1 MERAP
6 VTDPGRAAI
15 GMMGGTFDPIHVGHL
30 LIAEEA
36 REALSLARMLFVP
49 AGRPPHKPA
58 SEVTPGEHRVAM
70 VELAIADNPAFELS
84 RIEVDRAGPSYTVD
98 TVESLAADHD
108 VTVILSAETFRELP
122 SWHEPDRLF
131 AAARVAVVPREGYPA
146 PDPGWLAAAF
156 PGRADRVI
164 YLDAPHLGV
173 SSTAIRARVAA
184 GRSIRYLVPAA
195 VEAYIAEHNLYR
207 TAETNANAATDSTA
221 WRTAAS

>member
-1 MERAP
+1 
-6 VTDPGRAAI
+6 VTDRGRPAV
-15 GMMGGTFDPIHVGHL
+15 GMMGGTFDPIHLGHL
-30 LIAEEA
+30 VIADEA
-36 REALSLARMLFVP
+36 REALSLARILFVP
-49 AGRPPHKPA
+49 AGHPPHKPA
-58 SEVTPGEHRVAM
+58 NGVIGAEHRVAM

-84 RIEVDRAGPSYTVD
+84 LIEVDRAGPSYTVD
-98 TVESLAADHD
+98 TVEQLAADRD

-122 SWHEPDRLF
+122 TWHEPDRLF

-156 PGRADRVI
+156 PGREDRVI

-195 VEAYIAEHNLYR
+195 VGAYIADNNLYR
-207 TAETNANAATDSTA
+207 TAETDRTNETA